1 MIGET
6 GHLWWTGQRSTALL
20 RAGGVR
26 GKVFRCV
33 CTTTTPMTV
42 LPPAQD
48 PAAVRRVIQPQYQKF
63 SLIILGLIGLFYALH
78 YARPIL
84 VPMLFALLLAML
96 LNPVVNRLS
105 RWRFPRLLAIL
116 VAVLAAMALL
126 AALAYFIV
134 TQASHLNEAMPRI
147 KEQLNGVYK
156 DMLLWAQQ
164 KLNLQRREINDAVEQ
179 MKENSMSGGTGIVG
193 ETINTVGALFAFF
206 FLLPVYTFLL
216 LLYKKLLTGFLMRLF
231 STDDHDTVKEVLGQ
245 TKLVAQS
252 YLTGLLIEAAIV
264 ASLNWIGLTI
274 IGVKY
279 ALLLAVVGALLN
291 LVPYIGMMIA
301 TVLPMAIALA
311 TQNGEAALWV
321 LGLYLAVQFIDNN
334 LIVPRIV
341 GSRVELNALVSLVA
355 VMIGGAL
362 WGLPGMFL
370 ALPITA
376 ILKVVFDRVPA
387 MQPFGYV
394 LGDDEHRQYLEQIQV
409 KNWHKLFTQ
418 QSTTSTG
425 AGN

>member
-1 MIGET
+1 
-6 GHLWWTGQRSTALL
+6 
-20 RAGGVR
+20 
-26 GKVFRCV
+26 
-33 CTTTTPMTV
+33 MTL

-48 PAAVRRVIQPQYQKF
+48 PASVRRVIQPQYQKF
-63 SLIILGLIGLFYALH
+63 SLIILGLIGLVYGLH
-78 YARPIL
+78 VARPIL

-96 LNPVVNRLS
+96 LNPVVTRLM
-105 RWRFPRLLAIL
+105 RWRVPRILAITL
-116 VAVLAAMALL
+116 AVLTSMALL

-134 TQASHLNEAMPRI
+134 TQASHLNEAMPKM
-147 KEQLNGVYK
+147 KEQLNAISR
-156 DMLLWAQQ
+156 DMQGWAQEQ
-164 KLNLQRREINDAVEQ
+164 FNLKRREIKDAMAQ
-179 MKENSMSGGTGIVG
+179 MKENSMSGGSGLVG
-193 ETINTVGALFAFF
+193 ETLTTVGALFAFF

-216 LLYKKLLTGFLMRLF
+216 LLYKRLLTTFLMRLF
-231 STDDHDTVKEVLGQ
+231 GDKDRGTVKEVLDQ
-245 TKLVAQS
+245 TKVVVQS
-252 YLTGLLIEAAIV
+252 YLLGLLIEAGIV
-264 ASLNWIGLTI
+264 ASLNWIGLTL

-311 TQNGEAALWV
+311 TQDAEAAMWV
-321 LGLYLAVQFIDNN
+321 LGLYLGVQFIDNN

-355 VMIGGAL
+355 VMLGGSL
-362 WGLPGMFL
+362 WGIPGMFL

-394 LGDDEHRQYLEQIQV
+394 LGDDEHREYREQMQV
-409 KNWHKLFTQ
+409 RNWHKLFAHDGAA
-418 QSTTSTG
+418 STP
-425 AGN
+425 AGK